1 MRIDKRQNLPPLVKG
16 IIYILIATFAFAW
29 MNLLAR
35 YLSELHPLQVVFFRA
50 LGTFIFIFPFMVR
63 KRIPILGKNVFWLSM
78 RGVIGFISLAAFF
91 IVIQRIPLGPAISIR
106 YIGPFFSVIL
116 AVLFLKEK
124 VKFWQWIS
132 LLIAIAGV
140 FILKGADFRIDGLSF
155 VLALISAVLVGG
167 VFTMVRYLG
176 PKEHALTIINYF
188 MVASILGSL
197 FFIGQWRM
205 PIGQEWVWV
214 SAIGVFGLVGQVFM
228 TRAFQLAETNT
239 IAPFKYMELV
249 YALILG
255 FLFLNEEHTL
265 IALIGM
271 ALIIIGMV
279 LNVLI
284 KNRAT
289 KSQLDKEKL

>member
-1 MRIDKRQNLPPLVKG
+1 
-16 IIYILIATFAFAW
+16 
-29 MNLLAR
+29 MNLLAK

-50 LGTFIFIFPFMVR
+50 MGTFIFIFPFMIR
-63 KRIPILGKNVFWLSM
+63 KRIPIVGKNVLWLSM

-91 IVIQRIPLGPAISIR
+91 MVIQRIPLGPAISIR
-106 YIGPFFSVIL
+106 YIGPFFSVVL

-124 VKFWQWIS
+124 VRFWQWIS
-132 LLIAIAGV
+132 LLVAIAGV

-155 VLALISAVLVGG
+155 ALALISAVLVGG

-197 FFIGQWRM
+197 FFIEHWRM
-205 PIGQEWVWV
+205 PVGQEWLWV

-255 FLFLNEEHTL
+255 FLFLKEEHTS
-265 IALIGM
+265 IALLGM
-271 ALIIIGMV
+271 GLIIIGMV

-284 KNRAT
+284 KNRAV
-289 KSQLDKEKL
+289 KKDQLDKEKL

>member
-1 MRIDKRQNLPPLVKG
+1 LVKG

-29 MNLLAR
+29 MNLLAK
-35 YLSELHPLQVVFFRA
+35 YLSDLHPLQVVFFRA
-50 LGTFIFIFPFMVR
+50 MGTFIFIFPFMIR
-63 KRIPILGKNVFWLSM
+63 KRIPIVGKNVLWLSM

-106 YIGPFFSVIL
+106 YIGPFFSVVL

-140 FILKGADFRIDGLSF
+140 FVLKGADFRIDGLSF
-155 VLALISAVLVGG
+155 ALALISAVLVGG

-197 FFIGQWRM
+197 FFIEHWRM
-205 PIGQEWVWV
+205 PIGIEWLWV
-214 SAIGVFGLVGQVFM
+214 SSIGVFGLVGQVFM

-255 FLFLNEEHTL
+255 FLFLKEKHTS
-265 IALIGM
+265 IALLGM
-271 ALIIIGMV
+271 ILIIIGMV

-289 KSQLDKEKL
+289 KKNQLDKEKL

>member
-1 MRIDKRQNLPPLVKG
+1 MVKG